1 MAVNQ
6 KLKRIVE
13 SIKYS
18 HRLKQA
24 DIAEQLG
31 VKTTYL
37 SDMINGR
44 VPFSD
49 KFKERLFEVY
59 PDCVLTGDGEM
70 LKRDA
75 TVQNNQNP
83 IQAHIASSAPCNS
96 ETALSKTL
104 NMLAESQAQ
113 LSKSQEHIDRLLSII
128 EQITATNKAHSNN
141 AESQAH

>member
-6 KLKRIVE
+6 QLKRIVE

-59 PDCVLTGDGEM
+59 PDCVPTLAPQQYAGGEQSNINGDNINGNNVTVNKSDTDKLLDLLQSKEQSLVRAQEQIDKLLT
-70 LKRDA
+70 
-75 TVQNNQNP
+75 
-83 IQAHIASSAPCNS
+83 I
-96 ETALSKTL
+96 
-104 NMLAESQAQ
+104 
-113 LSKSQEHIDRLLSII
+113 IDRLTT
-128 EQITATNKAHSNN
+128 Q
-141 AESQAH
+141 